1 MRLYPVWQFAH
12 EGPYQSVYDAL
23 LAVRHLTPQQ
33 LAAGPEALHRPE
45 LLTDLSRAATRLV
58 EAIRRGEK
66 IVVFGDY
73 DVDGISSTAVLLD
86 FLEACGARCDYILPD
101 RHSDGYGIKPAG
113 LRRAL
118 EKGADLIVTVDNG
131 ISAFEA
137 LELAKA
143 EGIDVIVID
152 HHTQTRDLPPAHSI
166 VNPNRRDCD
175 YPFKG
180 LAGVGVSFKVV
191 QALSEAFMDGGE
203 RRGYLNSLLDLVALG
218 TVADVAS
225 VLDENRVLVRHGL
238 KAMTRTKRAG
248 LRSLKQMA
256 RCDDGPIDTTAI
268 GFRLGPRLN
277 SAGRL
282 ASPDLALELLRTSGE
297 ERAQALAEELD
308 DLNKR
313 RQQLQ
318 RKGAEEANAL
328 VSERD
333 VEEDCILVVLG
344 EDWNLGVIGL
354 IASALAERHYRPAI
368 ACTDARR
375 DGTYVGSA
383 RSIPPYDMIGGI
395 STCANHLTP
404 YGGHH
409 NAAGFSL
416 EAERFE
422 AFRVDLIDHAK
433 GELGQADLSPRLA
446 VDLALKPEDIG
457 WGTRESLSGME
468 PFGPG
473 NEAPVFAALDM
484 EVLACNRVG
493 KQGEH
498 RKLVLEAAGRPTSAM
513 WWRRG
518 AMAKELRQGDRIAVA
533 FELEADD
540 YTGGKA
546 VQMVIRDLYQVA
558 DPNDASG
565 AEVAQAASAMAHA
578 AAKPVNT
585 GAHSGGASQEFQF

>member
-12 EGPYQSVYDAL
+12 EGPYTTVYEAL

-33 LAAGPEALHRPE
+33 LAVGPEALHRPE
-45 LLTDLSRAATRLV
+45 LLTDRARAATRI
-58 EAIRRGEK
+58 EESIRRREM

-86 FLEACGARCDYILPD
+86 FLETCGAPCDYILPD
-101 RHSDGYGIKPAG
+101 RHNDGYGIKPDG

-118 EKGADLIVTVDNG
+118 AKGAELIVTVDNG

-143 EGIDVIVID
+143 EGVDVIVID
-152 HHTQTRDLPPAHSI
+152 HHAQTRELPPAHSI

-180 LAGVGVSFKVV
+180 LAGVGVTFKMV
-191 QALSEAFMDGGE
+191 QALSEAFMDTAQ
-203 RRGYLNSLLDLVALG
+203 RRVYLNGLLDLVALG
-218 TVADVAS
+218 TVADVAP

-238 KAMTRTKRAG
+238 KVMTRTARAG
-248 LRSLKQMA
+248 LRGLKQMA

-282 ASPDLALELLRTSGE
+282 ASPDLALELLRTNDE
-297 ERAQALAEELD
+297 ERGLALAEELD
-308 DLNKR
+308 GLNSR

-328 VSERD
+328 VSDRD
-333 VEEDCILVVLG
+333 VEEDRILVVLG

-354 IASALAERHYRPAI
+354 IASNLAESHYRPAI
-368 ACTDARR
+368 ACSDARR

-383 RSIPPYDMIGGI
+383 RSIPPYDMISGI
-395 STCANHLTP
+395 SACADHLTT

-416 EAERFE
+416 EAESFE
-422 AFRVDLIDHAK
+422 AFRVDLIDHARAK
-433 GELGQADLSPRLA
+433 LQQEDLTPRLA
-446 VDLALKPEDIG
+446 VDLALRPEDIS
-457 WGTRESLSGME
+457 WDTRQSLTDME
-468 PFGPG
+468 PFGQG
-473 NEAPVFAALDM
+473 NAAPVFAALDM
-484 EVLACNRVG
+484 EVLGCNRVG

-498 RKLVLEAAGRPTSAM
+498 LKLVLDAAGRPTSAM

-518 AMAKELRQGDRIAVA
+518 TLAKELRQGDRLAVA
-533 FELEADD
+533 FELEADT
-540 YTGGKA
+540 YTGGRA
-546 VQMVIRDLYQVA
+546 VQMVVRDVYQIA
-558 DPNDASG
+558 DPSHASDPGEAQGG
-565 AEVAQAASAMAHA
+565 AETGKADE
-578 AAKPVNT
+578 PVST
-585 GAHSGGASQEFQF
+585 GHSGGASNEFQF